1 VCKFKWITSIAS
13 GRSKKIDTSSS
24 SNLTSNYIVRAGLS
38 ADPDLRHRNLGTD
51 LTEHP
56 HSSDILAEIN
66 SGKLLMVD
74 SRRRNGLIL
83 IKRFHAEFA
92 GPGAA
97 VGSAFDVD
105 SQQAIP
111 VGDFCLVCPLS
122 PAERQKAFGIRR
134 HWVRLTEQ
142 LTAKPVA
149 LERAQMILT
158 QFEQYF
164 DLETVAQIPDEVLA
178 LLVGVFPQ
186 TIRAAR
192 QIDN

>member
-1 VCKFKWITSIAS
+1 MNNLDRWSIADL
-13 GRSKKIDTSSS
+13 IIHPALI
-24 SNLTSNYIVRAGLS
+24 LTLAIFIRAGFS
-38 ADPDLRHRNLGTD
+38 ADPDLRHRHLGTD

-97 VGSAFDVD
+97 VGGAFDVN
-105 SQQAIP
+105 SVQAIP
-111 VGDFCLVCPLS
+111 VGDFCLVCPQS
-122 PAERQKAFGIRR
+122 PEERQKAFGIRR
-134 HWVRLTEQ
+134 HWVRLMEQ
-142 LTAKPVA
+142 LTAKPAA

-158 QFEQYF
+158 QFEQYL
-164 DLETVAQIPDEVLA
+164 DSETVAQIPDEALA
-178 LLVGVFPQ
+178 LLVGVFPE

-192 QIDN
+192 QGNDRL

>member
-1 VCKFKWITSIAS
+1 M
-13 GRSKKIDTSSS
+13 D
-24 SNLTSNYIVRAGLS
+24 NLDRQQQPPKLDSSNYIVRVGLS
-38 ADPDLRHRNLGTD
+38 GDPDLRPRNLGTD

-97 VGSAFDVD
+97 VGGAFDLD

-111 VGDFCLVCPLS
+111 VGDFCLVCHLS
-122 PAERQKAFGIRR
+122 PQDRQKALGIRR

-158 QFEQYF
+158 QFQQYF
-164 DLETVAQIPDEVLA
+164 DLETVAQIPDEFLA

-192 QIDN
+192 QIHN

>member
-1 VCKFKWITSIAS
+1 MTEYP
-13 GRSKKIDTSSS
+13 DSS
-24 SNLTSNYIVRAGLS
+24 LL
-38 ADPDLRHRNLGTD
+38 
-51 LTEHP
+51 
-56 HSSDILAEIN
+56 LAEIN

-83 IKRFHAEFA
+83 IKHFHAEFA

-97 VGSAFDVD
+97 VGGAFDVD
-105 SQQAIP
+105 SVQAIP
-111 VGDFCLVCPLS
+111 VGDFCLVS
-122 PAERQKAFGIRR
+122 PQSPEERQKAFGIRR

-142 LTAKPVA
+142 LTRKPVA
-149 LERAQMILT
+149 LERAQIILT

-164 DLETVAQIPDEVLA
+164 DAETVVQIPDRALA

>member
-1 VCKFKWITSIAS
+1 M
-13 GRSKKIDTSSS
+13 
-24 SNLTSNYIVRAGLS
+24 
-38 ADPDLRHRNLGTD
+38 
-51 LTEHP
+51 TEHP

-97 VGSAFDVD
+97 VGGAFDVD
-105 SQQAIP
+105 SVHAIP
-111 VGDFCLVCPLS
+111 VGDFCLVS
-122 PAERQKAFGIRR
+122 PQSPEERQKAFGIRR

-142 LTAKPVA
+142 LTRKPVA
-149 LERAQMILT
+149 LERAQIILT

-164 DLETVAQIPDEVLA
+164 DAETVVQIPDRALA

>member
-1 VCKFKWITSIAS
+1 MNNLD
-13 GRSKKIDTSSS
+13 RSLEYRRFDSLSSS
-24 SNLTSNYIVRAGLS
+24 DFNSSGIVRVGFS

-97 VGSAFDVD
+97 VGGAFDVD

-111 VGDFCLVCPLS
+111 VGDFCLVCPQS
-122 PAERQKAFGIRR
+122 PEERQKAFGIRR

-142 LTAKPVA
+142 LTAKPAA
-149 LERAQMILT
+149 LERAQMLLT

-164 DLETVAQIPDEVLA
+164 DLETVAQIPDRALA

-192 QIDN
+192 QGNDGG

>member
-1 VCKFKWITSIAS
+1 M
-13 GRSKKIDTSSS
+13 
-24 SNLTSNYIVRAGLS
+24 
-38 ADPDLRHRNLGTD
+38 
-51 LTEHP
+51 TEYTNP
-56 HSSDILAEIN
+56 SEILAQIN
-66 SGKLLMVD
+66 SGQLLMVD

-97 VGSAFDVD
+97 VGGVFDID
-105 SQQAIP
+105 SGGAIP
-111 VGDFCLVCPLS
+111 VGDFCLVCPQS
-122 PAERQKAFGIRR
+122 PEERQKAFGIRR

-142 LTAKPVA
+142 LTAKPAA

-164 DLETVAQIPDEVLA
+164 DAEIVAQIPDEALA

-192 QIDN
+192 QINN

>member
-1 VCKFKWITSIAS
+1 MNNLD
-13 GRSKKIDTSSS
+13 RQREEQKIDTSSS
-24 SNLTSNYIVRAGLS
+24 SNLSSNYIVRLGLS

-56 HSSDILAEIN
+56 YSSDILAEIN

-97 VGSAFDVD
+97 VGGAFDVD

-111 VGDFCLVCPLS
+111 VGDFCLVCPHS
-122 PAERQKAFGIRR
+122 PEEIQKAFGIRR
-134 HWVRLTEQ
+134 QWVRLMEQ
-142 LTAKPVA
+142 LTAKPTA
-149 LERAQMILT
+149 LERAQMVLT
-158 QFEQYF
+158 QFEQYL
-164 DLETVAQIPDEVLA
+164 DSEMVAQIPDEALA

-192 QIDN
+192 QENAQL

>member
-1 VCKFKWITSIAS
+1 M
-13 GRSKKIDTSSS
+13 
-24 SNLTSNYIVRAGLS
+24 
-38 ADPDLRHRNLGTD
+38 
-51 LTEHP
+51 TEHP
-56 HSSDILAEIN
+56 HPSLLLAEIN

-97 VGSAFDVD
+97 VGGAFDVD
-105 SQQAIP
+105 SVQAIP
-111 VGDFCLVCPLS
+111 VGDFCLVS
-122 PAERQKAFGIRR
+122 PQSPEARQKAYGIRR

-149 LERAQMILT
+149 LERAQIILT

-164 DLETVAQIPDEVLA
+164 DAETVVQIPDRALA

-186 TIRAAR
+186 TIRRAR

>member
-1 VCKFKWITSIAS
+1 MSKEFPIAQ
-13 GRSKKIDTSSS
+13 
-24 SNLTSNYIVRAGLS
+24 
-38 ADPDLRHRNLGTD
+38 
-51 LTEHP
+51 
-56 HSSDILAEIN
+56 SSDIIKELSN
-66 SGKLLMVD
+66 GKLLLVD

-97 VGSAFDVD
+97 IGGAFDLD

-111 VGDFCLVCPLS
+111 VGDFCLVYPQS
-122 PAERQKAFGIRR
+122 PQERQKAFGIRR

-142 LTAKPVA
+142 LTAKPEA

-164 DLETVAQIPDEVLA
+164 DAETVAKIPDRALA
-178 LLVGVFPQ
+178 LLIGVFPQ
-186 TIRAAR
+186 TIRSAR
-192 QIDN
+192 QSDR

>member
-1 VCKFKWITSIAS
+1 MNNLD
-13 GRSKKIDTSSS
+13 RQREEKKIDTSSS
-24 SNLTSNYIVRAGLS
+24 SNLTSNYIVRGGLS

-51 LTEHP
+51 LTENP

-97 VGSAFDVD
+97 VGGAFDVD
-105 SQQAIP
+105 SVQAIP
-111 VGDFCLVCPLS
+111 VGDFCLVCPQS
-122 PAERQKAFGIRR
+122 PEERQKAFGIRR

-142 LTAKPVA
+142 LTVQPAA

-164 DLETVAQIPDEVLA
+164 DGETVAQIPDEALA
-178 LLVGVFPQ
+178 LLVGIFPQ

-192 QIDN
+192 PGNDLG

>member
-1 VCKFKWITSIAS
+1 
-13 GRSKKIDTSSS
+13 
-24 SNLTSNYIVRAGLS
+24 
-38 ADPDLRHRNLGTD
+38 
-51 LTEHP
+51 
-56 HSSDILAEIN
+56 
-66 SGKLLMVD
+66 MVD

-83 IKRFHAEFA
+83 IKPFHAEFA

-97 VGSAFDVD
+97 VGGAFDVD

-111 VGDFCLVCPLS
+111 VGDFCLVCPVS
-122 PAERQKAFGIRR
+122 AADRQKAFGIRR

-149 LERAQMILT
+149 LERAQMLLT

-164 DLETVAQIPDEVLA
+164 DSETAAQIPDRALA

-192 QIDN
+192 